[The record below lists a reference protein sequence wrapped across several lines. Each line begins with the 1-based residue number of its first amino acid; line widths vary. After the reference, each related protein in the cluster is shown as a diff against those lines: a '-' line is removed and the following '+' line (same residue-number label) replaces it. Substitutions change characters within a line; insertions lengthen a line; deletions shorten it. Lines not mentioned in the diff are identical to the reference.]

1 MAMVATFDIRR
12 PTTVVRHSTADS
24 RLLKAVV
31 LAVTLLSLRIFADD
45 AVSPVFTFDARYKSS
60 DITPDAWVSYEAEGL
75 SSRFSAA
82 TVTRA
87 ADVNG
92 NGIPDEWESRYGL
105 VGDNA
110 DAAADPDGDGRTNL
124 EEYNAGT
131 SPIVVEDHLA
141 SVATSGRHVVDT
153 WIESTAVGGWD
164 LVEVWGLSG
173 LFMTDTAGRAP
184 DADKDGLPDWWETLY
199 GLNPNVADS
208 HVDSDGDGR
217 TNLEEYNAGTNP
229 IIFDD
234 WRRSIAEQDKSF
246 ICDTHVEYIDGNPTF
261 DSTFAVIKVSNG
273 FVCDTG
279 GLYYDWDGDGIPNWW
294 EARFARNG
302 SKTELDASTDDDAD
316 GMSNY
321 GEFVAYTDP
330 TNKLSRFAIEIER
343 IAVVPT
349 KSKAVKSVKLLA
361 TSSATEAN
369 AFALRWQSAK
379 GRTYSVFSSENL
391 KTGWCEDA
399 EIAGTG
405 DVVEYIPAQNGSVK
419 FYKVTVRLSDDDS
432 LP

>member
-1 MAMVATFDIRR
+1 MRA
-12 PTTVVRHSTADS
+12 
-24 RLLKAVV
+24 
-31 LAVTLLSLRIFADD
+31 TLLALCSIYGIVCFADD

-60 DITPDAWVSYEAEGL
+60 GITPDAWVSYEAEGL

-92 NGIPDEWESRYGL
+92 NGIPDEWELRYGL

-131 SPIVVEDHLA
+131 NPIVAEDYLA
-141 SVATSGRHVVDT
+141 SVATSERHIVDT

-164 LVEVWGLSG
+164 LMEVWGLSG
-173 LFMTDTAGRAP
+173 LFMADTAGRAP

-199 GLNPNVADS
+199 DLNPNVADS

-229 IIFDD
+229 IIFND
-234 WRRSIAEQDKSF
+234 WSRSIAEQDNSF
-246 ICDTHVEYIDGNPTF
+246 ICDTHVEYIGGNPTF
-261 DSTFAVIKVSNG
+261 DTTFAVIKVSNG

-294 EARFARNG
+294 EARFSRSG
-302 SKTELDASTDDDAD
+302 SKTGLSADADDDED
-316 GMSNY
+316 GFSNY
-321 GEFVAYTDP
+321 GEFVAYTNP
-330 TNKLSRFAIEIER
+330 TNGQSKFVVGLNR
-343 IAVVPT
+343 ISVEPVLAKSAVVRR
-349 KSKAVKSVKLLA
+349 KLN
-361 TSSATEAN
+361 AN
-369 AFALRWQSAK
+369 PADSDYQLVWQSAV
-379 GRTYSVFSSENL
+379 GRTYSVYCTSDL
-391 KTGWCEDA
+391 KSGFGDTPLA
-399 EIAGTG
+399 EVDGTG
-405 DVVEYIPAQNGSVK
+405 EEIKYSPSISGDALFFKVK
-419 FYKVTVRLSDDDS
+419 VRLAK
-432 LP
+432 

>member
-1 MAMVATFDIRR
+1 MRA
-12 PTTVVRHSTADS
+12 
-24 RLLKAVV
+24 
-31 LAVTLLSLRIFADD
+31 TLLALCSIYSIVGFADD
-45 AVSPVFTFDARYKSS
+45 AVSPAFTFDARYKSS
-60 DITPDAWVSYEAEGL
+60 GITPDAWVSYEAEGL

-92 NGIPDEWESRYGL
+92 NGIPDEWDSRYGL

-131 SPIVVEDHLA
+131 NPIVVEDYLA
-141 SVATSGRHVVDT
+141 SVATSERHIVDT

-173 LFMTDTAGRAP
+173 LFMADTAGRAP
-184 DADKDGLPDWWETLY
+184 DADKDGLPDWWETLH

-229 IIFDD
+229 IIFND
-234 WRRSIAEQDKSF
+234 WMRSIAEQDKAF
-246 ICDTHVEYIDGNPTF
+246 ICDTHVEYIGGNPTF

-294 EARFARNG
+294 EARFSRNG
-302 SKTELDASTDDDAD
+302 SKTGLDASTDDDAD

-321 GEFVAYTDP
+321 GEFVAYTNP
-330 TNKLSRFAIEIER
+330 TNDNSKFTIAI
-343 IAVVPT
+343 VPVT
-349 KSKAVKSVKLLA
+349 EEKTTTDIRPSKMMAAGRRLLNV
-361 TSSATEAN
+361 EGPAN
-369 AFALRWQSAK
+369 FALKWQSAR
-379 GRTYSVFSSENL
+379 GRIYSVYATPNLSE
-391 KTGWCEDA
+391 GWPETPTA
-399 EIAGTG
+399 EIVGTG
-405 DVVEYIPAQNGSVK
+405 DVLEYVPEQTATVQ
-419 FYKVTVRLSDDDS
+419 FFKVSVRLDREN
-432 LP
+432 P

>member
-1 MAMVATFDIRR
+1 MRS
-12 PTTVVRHSTADS
+12 VVVSVIA
-24 RLLKAVV
+24 LMGGV
-31 LAVTLLSLRIFADD
+31 IFADD
-45 AVSPVFTFDARYKSS
+45 AVSPAFTFDARYKSS
-60 DITPDAWVSYEAEGL
+60 GITPDAWVSYEAEGL

-92 NGIPDEWESRYGL
+92 NDIPDEWESRYGL

-131 SPIVVEDHLA
+131 NPIVAEDYLA
-141 SVATSGRHVVDT
+141 SVATSERHIVDT

-173 LFMTDTAGRAP
+173 LFMADTAGRAP

-199 GLNPNVADS
+199 DLNPNVADS

-229 IIFDD
+229 IIFND
-234 WRRSIAEQDKSF
+234 WSRSIAEQDNSF
-246 ICDTHVEYIDGNPTF
+246 ICDTHVEYIGGNPTF

-294 EARFARNG
+294 EARFSRSG
-302 SKTELDASTDDDAD
+302 SKTDLDASTDDDAD

-321 GEFVAYTDP
+321 GEFVAYTNP
-330 TNKLSRFAIEIER
+330 TNDNSKFTIAIAPVVAEQPTSDIRQPKMMAAGRRLSNVAG
-343 IAVVPT
+343 
-349 KSKAVKSVKLLA
+349 
-361 TSSATEAN
+361 SAN
-369 AFALRWQSAK
+369 FALKWQSAQ
-379 GRTYSVFSSENL
+379 GRIYSVYATPNLSE
-391 KTGWCEDA
+391 GWPETPTA
-399 EIAGTG
+399 EIVGTG
-405 DVVEYIPAQNGSVK
+405 DVLEYEPEQTAAVQ
-419 FYKVTVRLSDDDS
+419 FFKVSVRLAD
-432 LP
+432 

>member
-1 MAMVATFDIRR
+1 MRA
-12 PTTVVRHSTADS
+12 
-24 RLLKAVV
+24 
-31 LAVTLLSLRIFADD
+31 TLLALCSIYSIVGFADD
-45 AVSPVFTFDARYKSS
+45 AVSPAFTFDARYKSS
-60 DITPDAWVSYEAEGL
+60 GITPDAWVSYEAEGL

-92 NGIPDEWESRYGL
+92 NGIPDEWDSRYGL

-110 DAAADPDGDGRTNL
+110 DAMADPDGDGRTNL
-124 EEYNAGT
+124 EEYNAG
-131 SPIVVEDHLA
+131 SNPIVAEDYLA
-141 SVATSGRHVVDT
+141 SVATSERHIVDT

-173 LFMTDTAGRAP
+173 LFMADTAGRAP

-199 GLNPNVADS
+199 GLNPNVVDS

-229 IIFDD
+229 IIFND
-234 WRRSIAEQDKSF
+234 WSRSIAEQDRSF
-246 ICDTHVEYIDGNPTF
+246 ICDTHVEYIGGNPTF

-294 EARFARNG
+294 EARFSRNG
-302 SKTELDASTDDDAD
+302 SKTGLDASTDDDAD

-321 GEFVAYTDP
+321 GEFVAYTNP
-330 TNKLSRFAIEIER
+330 TNGNSKFTIAIVPMTEEKPVSDIRQLTMMAAGRRLSNVAG
-343 IAVVPT
+343 
-349 KSKAVKSVKLLA
+349 
-361 TSSATEAN
+361 SAN
-369 AFALRWQSAK
+369 FALKWQSAQ
-379 GRTYSVFSSENL
+379 GRIYSVYATPNLSE
-391 KTGWCEDA
+391 GWPETPTA
-399 EIAGTG
+399 EIVGTG
-405 DVVEYIPAQNGSVK
+405 DVLEYAPEQTAAVQ
-419 FYKVTVRLSDDDS
+419 FFKVSVRLAD
-432 LP
+432 

>member
-1 MAMVATFDIRR
+1 MGGV
-12 PTTVVRHSTADS
+12 
-24 RLLKAVV
+24 
-31 LAVTLLSLRIFADD
+31 IFADD

-60 DITPDAWVSYEAEGL
+60 GITPDAWVSYEAEGL

-131 SPIVVEDHLA
+131 SPIVAEDYLA

-153 WIESTAVGGWD
+153 WIESTAIGGWD

-199 GLNPNVADS
+199 GLNLNVADS

-229 IIFDD
+229 IIFND
-234 WRRSIAEQDKSF
+234 WMRSIAEQDKSF
-246 ICDTHVEYIDGNPTF
+246 VCDTHVEYIGGNPTF

-294 EARFARNG
+294 EARFSRNG
-302 SKTELDASTDDDAD
+302 SKTDLDASTDDDAD

-321 GEFVAYTDP
+321 CEFVAYTNP
-330 TNKLSRFAIEIER
+330 TNDNSKFTIAIVLVTEEKTTTDIRPSKMMAAGRRLSNVEG
-343 IAVVPT
+343 P
-349 KSKAVKSVKLLA
+349 
-361 TSSATEAN
+361 AN
-369 AFALRWQSAK
+369 FALKWQSAR
-379 GRTYSVFSSENL
+379 GRIYSVYATPNLSE
-391 KTGWCEDA
+391 GWPETPTA
-399 EIAGTG
+399 EIVGTG
-405 DVVEYIPAQNGSVK
+405 DVLEYVPEQTATVQ
-419 FYKVTVRLSDDDS
+419 FFKVSVRLDREN
-432 LP
+432 P

>member
-1 MAMVATFDIRR
+1 MRGVVASVIALMGG
-12 PTTVVRHSTADS
+12 V
-24 RLLKAVV
+24 
-31 LAVTLLSLRIFADD
+31 IFADD
-45 AVSPVFTFDARYKSS
+45 AVSPAFTFDARYKSS
-60 DITPDAWVSYEAEGL
+60 GITPDAWVSYEAEGL

-92 NGIPDEWESRYGL
+92 NGIPDEWDSRYGL

-110 DAAADPDGDGRTNL
+110 DAMADPDGDGRTNL

-131 SPIVVEDHLA
+131 SPIVVEDYLA

-184 DADKDGLPDWWETLY
+184 DADKDGLPDWWETFY

-229 IIFDD
+229 IIFND
-234 WRRSIAEQDKSF
+234 WMRSIAEQDKSF
-246 ICDTHVEYIDGNPTF
+246 ICDTHVEYIGGNPTF

-273 FVCDTG
+273 FICDTG

-294 EARFARNG
+294 EARFSRNG
-302 SKTELDASTDDDAD
+302 SKTGLDASTDDDAD

-321 GEFVAYTDP
+321 GEFVAYTNP
-330 TNKLSRFAIEIER
+330 TNGNSKFTIAIVPMTEEKPASDIRQPTMIAAGRRLSNVAG
-343 IAVVPT
+343 
-349 KSKAVKSVKLLA
+349 
-361 TSSATEAN
+361 SAN
-369 AFALRWQSAK
+369 FALKWQSAQ
-379 GRTYSVFSSENL
+379 GRIYSVYATPNLSE
-391 KTGWCEDA
+391 GWPETPTA
-399 EIAGTG
+399 EIVGTG
-405 DVVEYIPAQNGSVK
+405 DVLEYEPEQTAAVQ
-419 FYKVTVRLSDDDS
+419 FFKVSVRLAD
-432 LP
+432 

>member
-1 MAMVATFDIRR
+1 MRG
-12 PTTVVRHSTADS
+12 VVTSVIA
-24 RLLKAVV
+24 LMGGV
-31 LAVTLLSLRIFADD
+31 IFADD

-60 DITPDAWVSYEAEGL
+60 GITPDAWVSYEAEGL

-105 VGDNA
+105 VGGNA
-110 DAAADPDGDGRTNL
+110 DAAADPDEDGRTNL

-131 SPIVVEDHLA
+131 NPIVAEDYLA
-141 SVATSGRHVVDT
+141 SVATSERHIVDT

-229 IIFDD
+229 IIFND
-234 WRRSIAEQDKSF
+234 WMRSIAEQDKSF
-246 ICDTHVEYIDGNPTF
+246 VCDTHVEYIGGNPTF

-294 EARFARNG
+294 EARFSRDG
-302 SKTELDASTDDDAD
+302 GKTGLVAAQDEDND

-321 GEFVAYTDP
+321 DEFVAYTDP
-330 TNKLSRFAIEIER
+330 TNKMSRFVVGLER
-343 IAVVPT
+343 ITVVPT
-349 KSKAVKSVKLLA
+349 KLMMQRFAKALTA
-361 TSSATEAN
+361 SSATET
-369 AFALRWQSAK
+369 FALRWQTVK
-379 GRTYSVFSSENL
+379 GRTYSVFSTDNL
-391 KTGWCEDA
+391 KSGWREDADA
-399 EIAGTG
+399 EISGTG
-405 DVVEYIPAQNGSVK
+405 DVVEFVPEQDGNVK
-419 FYKVTVRLSDDDS
+419 FFKVTVRLSDGY
-432 LP
+432 

>member
-1 MAMVATFDIRR
+1 MRA
-12 PTTVVRHSTADS
+12 
-24 RLLKAVV
+24 
-31 LAVTLLSLRIFADD
+31 TLLALCSIYGIVGFADD
-45 AVSPVFTFDARYKSS
+45 AVSPAFTFDARYKSS
-60 DITPDAWVSYEAEGL
+60 GITPDAWVSYEAEGL

-131 SPIVVEDHLA
+131 SPIVAEDYLA

-173 LFMTDTAGRAP
+173 LFMADTAGRAP

-229 IIFDD
+229 IVAND
-234 WRRSIAEQDKSF
+234 WTKSVSESNDAF
-246 ICDTHVEYIDGNPTF
+246 ETDTRVLYIGGNPTF
-261 DSTFAVIKVSNG
+261 NTTFAVVKVSNG
-273 FVCDTG
+273 FICDTG

-294 EARFARNG
+294 EARFSRNG
-302 SKTELDASTDDDAD
+302 SKTGLDASADNDRD

-321 GEFVAYTDP
+321 GEFVAYTNP
-330 TNKLSRFAIEIER
+330 TNSNSKFAISIVPIAEAPTNIEPQS
-343 IAVVPT
+343 AVR
-349 KSKAVKSVKLLA
+349 LLA
-361 TSSATEAN
+361 VGRRPSNGVGTTN
-369 AFALRWQSAK
+369 FALKWQTVK
-379 GRTYSVFSSENL
+379 GRVYSVYMTHSLS
-391 KTGWCEDA
+391 KGWPETPVA

-405 DVVEYIPAQNGSVK
+405 DVQEYVPGQRAAAQ
-419 FYKVTVRLSDDDS
+419 FFKVTVRLAD
-432 LP
+432 

>member
-1 MAMVATFDIRR
+1 MRGVVA
-12 PTTVVRHSTADS
+12 
-24 RLLKAVV
+24 
-31 LAVTLLSLRIFADD
+31 SLIALMGGVIFADD

-60 DITPDAWVSYEAEGL
+60 GITPDAWVSYEAEGL

-131 SPIVVEDHLA
+131 SPIVAEDYLA

-153 WIESTAVGGWD
+153 WIESTAIGGWD

-173 LFMTDTAGRAP
+173 LFMADTAGRAP

-199 GLNPNVADS
+199 GLNLNVADS

-229 IIFDD
+229 IIFND
-234 WRRSIAEQDKSF
+234 WMRSIAEQDKSF
-246 ICDTHVEYIDGNPTF
+246 VCDTHVEYIGGNPTF

-294 EARFARNG
+294 EARFSRNG
-302 SKTELDASTDDDAD
+302 SKTDLDASTDDDAD

-321 GEFVAYTDP
+321 GEFVAYTNP
-330 TNKLSRFAIEIER
+330 TNDNSKFTIAIVPVTEEKTTTDIRPSKMMAAGRRLSNVEG
-343 IAVVPT
+343 P
-349 KSKAVKSVKLLA
+349 
-361 TSSATEAN
+361 AN
-369 AFALRWQSAK
+369 FALKWQSAR
-379 GRTYSVFSSENL
+379 GRIYSVYATPNLSE
-391 KTGWCEDA
+391 GWPETPTA
-399 EIAGTG
+399 EIVGTG
-405 DVVEYIPAQNGSVK
+405 DVLEYVPEQTATVQ
-419 FYKVTVRLSDDDS
+419 FFKVSVRLDREN
-432 LP
+432 P

>member
-1 MAMVATFDIRR
+1 MRA
-12 PTTVVRHSTADS
+12 
-24 RLLKAVV
+24 
-31 LAVTLLSLRIFADD
+31 TLLALCSIYSIVGFADD
-45 AVSPVFTFDARYKSS
+45 AVSPAFTFDARYTSS
-60 DITPDAWVSYEAEGL
+60 GITPDAWVSYEAEGL

-92 NGIPDEWESRYGL
+92 NDIPDEWESRYGL

-131 SPIVVEDHLA
+131 SPIVAEDYLA
-141 SVATSGRHVVDT
+141 SVATSERHIVDT

-173 LFMTDTAGRAP
+173 LFMADTAGRAP

-229 IIFDD
+229 IIFND
-234 WRRSIAEQDKSF
+234 WMRSIAEQDKSF
-246 ICDTHVEYIDGNPTF
+246 ICDTHVEYIGGNPTF

-294 EARFARNG
+294 EARFSQNG
-302 SKTELDASTDDDAD
+302 LKTGLDASTDDDAD

-321 GEFVAYTDP
+321 GEFVAYTNP
-330 TNKLSRFAIEIER
+330 TNDNSKFTIAIVPVTEEKTTIDIRPPKMMAAGRRLSNVEG
-343 IAVVPT
+343 P
-349 KSKAVKSVKLLA
+349 
-361 TSSATEAN
+361 AN
-369 AFALRWQSAK
+369 FALKWQSAR
-379 GRTYSVFSSENL
+379 GRIYSVYATPNLSE
-391 KTGWCEDA
+391 GWPETPTA
-399 EIAGTG
+399 EIVGTG
-405 DVVEYIPAQNGSVK
+405 DVLEYVPEQTAAVQ
-419 FYKVTVRLSDDDS
+419 FFKVSVRLVRESR
-432 LP
+432 

>member
-1 MAMVATFDIRR
+1 MRGVVASLI
-12 PTTVVRHSTADS
+12 
-24 RLLKAVV
+24 V
-31 LAVTLLSLRIFADD
+31 LMGGVIFADD
-45 AVSPVFTFDARYKSS
+45 AVSPAFTFDARYKSS
-60 DITPDAWVSYEAEGL
+60 GITPDAWVSYEAEGL

-87 ADVNG
+87 ADANG

-110 DAAADPDGDGRTNL
+110 DTMADPDGDGRTNL

-131 SPIVVEDHLA
+131 NPIVVEDYLA

-229 IIFDD
+229 IIFND
-234 WRRSIAEQDKSF
+234 WMRSIAEQDKSF
-246 ICDTHVEYIDGNPTF
+246 ICDTHVEYIGGNPTF

-273 FVCDTG
+273 FICDTG

-294 EARFARNG
+294 EARFSRSG
-302 SKTELDASTDDDAD
+302 SKTGLDASTDDDAD

-321 GEFVAYTDP
+321 GEFVAYTNP
-330 TNKLSRFAIEIER
+330 TNGNSKFTIAIVPVAEENSEFDSQQPTLMAVGRRLSKR
-343 IAVVPT
+343 T
-349 KSKAVKSVKLLA
+349 G
-361 TSSATEAN
+361 SAG
-369 AFALRWQSAK
+369 FALRWQSAQ
-379 GRTYSVFSSENL
+379 GRTYSVYATSNLSE
-391 KTGWCEDA
+391 GWSDVPVA
-399 EIAGTG
+399 EITGTG
-405 DVVEYIPAQNGSVK
+405 DVVEYVPSNTEAAMFFKVK
-419 FYKVTVRLSDDDS
+419 VRLAGDY
-432 LP
+432 

>member
-1 MAMVATFDIRR
+1 MRA
-12 PTTVVRHSTADS
+12 
-24 RLLKAVV
+24 
-31 LAVTLLSLRIFADD
+31 TLLALCSIYSIVGFADD
-45 AVSPVFTFDARYKSS
+45 AVSPAFTFDARYKSS
-60 DITPDAWVSYEAEGL
+60 GITPDAWVSYEAEGL

-105 VGDNA
+105 AGDNA

-131 SPIVVEDHLA
+131 NPIVVEDYLA

-173 LFMTDTAGRAP
+173 LFMADTAGRAP

-229 IIFDD
+229 IIFND
-234 WRRSIAEQDKSF
+234 WMRSIAEQDKSF
-246 ICDTHVEYIDGNPTF
+246 ICDTHVEYIGGNPTF

-294 EARFARNG
+294 EARFSRNG
-302 SKTELDASTDDDAD
+302 SKTGLDASTDDDAD

-321 GEFVAYTDP
+321 GEFVAYTNP
-330 TNKLSRFAIEIER
+330 TNGNSKFTIAIVPMTEEKPASDIRQPTMMAAGRRLSNVAG
-343 IAVVPT
+343 
-349 KSKAVKSVKLLA
+349 
-361 TSSATEAN
+361 SAN
-369 AFALRWQSAK
+369 FALKWQSAQ
-379 GRTYSVFSSENL
+379 GRIYSVYATPNLSE
-391 KTGWCEDA
+391 GWPETPTA
-399 EIAGTG
+399 EIVGTG
-405 DVVEYIPAQNGSVK
+405 DVLEYAPEQTAAVQ
-419 FYKVTVRLSDDDS
+419 FFKVSVRLAD
-432 LP
+432 

>member
-1 MAMVATFDIRR
+1 MRGVVA
-12 PTTVVRHSTADS
+12 
-24 RLLKAVV
+24 
-31 LAVTLLSLRIFADD
+31 SLIALMGGVIFADD

-60 DITPDAWVSYEAEGL
+60 GITPDAWVSYEAEGL

-131 SPIVVEDHLA
+131 SPIVAEDYLA
-141 SVATSGRHVVDT
+141 SVATSGQHVVDT
-153 WIESTAVGGWD
+153 WIESTAIGGWD

-199 GLNPNVADS
+199 DLNPNVADS

-229 IIFDD
+229 IIFND
-234 WRRSIAEQDKSF
+234 WMRSIAEQDKSF
-246 ICDTHVEYIDGNPTF
+246 ICDTHVEYIGGNPTF

-294 EARFARNG
+294 EARFSRTG
-302 SKTELDASTDDDAD
+302 SKTGLDASADDDRD

-321 GEFVAYTDP
+321 GEFVAYTNP
-330 TNKLSRFAIEIER
+330 TNSTSKFTIAIEPVAEEKMTSDIR
-343 IAVVPT
+343 QPTLMAVGSRLSNGEGT
-349 KSKAVKSVKLLA
+349 AG
-361 TSSATEAN
+361 
-369 AFALRWQSAK
+369 FALKWQSAK
-379 GRTYSVFSSENL
+379 GRIYSVYATPDLSE
-391 KTGWCEDA
+391 GWPEMPTE
-399 EIAGTG
+399 EIVGTG
-405 DVVEYIPAQNGSVK
+405 DVLEYMPEQTAPEQ
-419 FYKVTVRLSDDDS
+419 FFKVSVRLAD
-432 LP
+432 

>member
-1 MAMVATFDIRR
+1 MRA
-12 PTTVVRHSTADS
+12 
-24 RLLKAVV
+24 
-31 LAVTLLSLRIFADD
+31 TLLALCSIYGIVCFADD

-60 DITPDAWVSYEAEGL
+60 GITPDAWVSYEAEGL

-87 ADVNG
+87 ADANG
-92 NGIPDEWESRYGL
+92 NGMPDEWESLYGL

-184 DADKDGLPDWWETLY
+184 DADKDGLPDWWETLH

-229 IIFDD
+229 IIFSD
-234 WRRSIAEQDKSF
+234 WMRSIAEQDKSF
-246 ICDTHVEYIDGNPTF
+246 VCDTHVEYIGGNPTF

-294 EARFARNG
+294 EARFSRSG
-302 SKTELDASTDDDAD
+302 SKTGLSADAD
-316 GMSNY
+316 GDEDGFSNY
-321 GEFVAYTDP
+321 GEFVAYTNP
-330 TNKLSRFAIEIER
+330 TNGQSKFVVGLNR
-343 IAVVPT
+343 IFVEPVL
-349 KSKAVKSVKLLA
+349 VKSAVARRKLN
-361 TSSATEAN
+361 AN
-369 AFALRWQSAK
+369 PADYDYQLVWQSAV
-379 GRTYSVFSSENL
+379 GRTYSVYCTSDL
-391 KTGWCEDA
+391 KSGFGDTPLA
-399 EIAGTG
+399 EIDGTG
-405 DVVEYIPAQNGSVK
+405 EEIKYSPSISGVALFFKVK
-419 FYKVTVRLSDDDS
+419 VRLAK
-432 LP
+432 

>member
-1 MAMVATFDIRR
+1 MRGVVASVIALMGG
-12 PTTVVRHSTADS
+12 V
-24 RLLKAVV
+24 
-31 LAVTLLSLRIFADD
+31 IFADD
-45 AVSPVFTFDARYKSS
+45 AVSPAFTFDARYKSS
-60 DITPDAWVSYEAEGL
+60 GITPDAWVSYEAEGL

-131 SPIVVEDHLA
+131 NPIVAEDYLA
-141 SVATSGRHVVDT
+141 SVATSERHIVDT

-173 LFMTDTAGRAP
+173 LFMADTAGRAP

-199 GLNPNVADS
+199 DLNPNVADS

-229 IIFDD
+229 IIFND
-234 WRRSIAEQDKSF
+234 WSRSIAEQDKSF
-246 ICDTHVEYIDGNPTF
+246 ICDTHVEYIGGNPTF

-294 EARFARNG
+294 ESRFSRNG
-302 SKTELDASTDDDAD
+302 SKTGLDASTDDDAD

-321 GEFVAYTDP
+321 GEFVAYTNP
-330 TNKLSRFAIEIER
+330 TNGNSKFTIAILTVAEEKPAFDNRRPALKAADRRLSNVAGAAGFVLQWE
-343 IAVVPT
+343 
-349 KSKAVKSVKLLA
+349 
-361 TSSATEAN
+361 SA
-369 AFALRWQSAK
+369 Q
-379 GRTYSVFSSENL
+379 GRVYSVYSTDSLSDGWLSEP
-391 KTGWCEDA
+391 DA
-399 EIAGTG
+399 EISGTG
-405 DVVEYIPAQNGSVK
+405 EILQYAPSTSSPAT
-419 FYKVTVRLSDDDS
+419 FFKVTVRLVE
-432 LP
+432 

>member
-1 MAMVATFDIRR
+1 MGGV
-12 PTTVVRHSTADS
+12 
-24 RLLKAVV
+24 
-31 LAVTLLSLRIFADD
+31 IFADD

-60 DITPDAWVSYEAEGL
+60 GITPDAWVSYEAEGL

-131 SPIVVEDHLA
+131 SPIVAEDYLA

-153 WIESTAVGGWD
+153 WIESTAIGGWD

-173 LFMTDTAGRAP
+173 LFMADTAGRAP

-199 GLNPNVADS
+199 GLNLNVADS

-229 IIFDD
+229 IIFND
-234 WRRSIAEQDKSF
+234 WMRSIAEQDKSF
-246 ICDTHVEYIDGNPTF
+246 VCDTHVEYIGGNPTF

-294 EARFARNG
+294 EARFSRNG
-302 SKTELDASTDDDAD
+302 SKTDLDASTDDDAD

-321 GEFVAYTDP
+321 GEFVAYTNP
-330 TNKLSRFAIEIER
+330 TNDNSKFTIAIVPVTEEKTTTDIRPSKMMAAGRRLSNVEG
-343 IAVVPT
+343 P
-349 KSKAVKSVKLLA
+349 
-361 TSSATEAN
+361 AN
-369 AFALRWQSAK
+369 FALKWQSAR
-379 GRTYSVFSSENL
+379 GRIYSVYATPNLSE
-391 KTGWCEDA
+391 GWPETPTA
-399 EIAGTG
+399 EIVGTG
-405 DVVEYIPAQNGSVK
+405 DVLEYVPEQTATVQ
-419 FYKVTVRLSDDDS
+419 FFKVSVRLDREN
-432 LP
+432 P

>member
-1 MAMVATFDIRR
+1 MRA
-12 PTTVVRHSTADS
+12 
-24 RLLKAVV
+24 
-31 LAVTLLSLRIFADD
+31 TLLALCSIYSIVGFADN
-45 AVSPVFTFDARYKSS
+45 AVSPAFTFDARYKSS
-60 DITPDAWVSYEAEGL
+60 GITPDAWVSYEAEGL

-92 NGIPDEWESRYGL
+92 NGIPDEWDSRYGL

-110 DAAADPDGDGRTNL
+110 DAMADPDGDGRTNL

-131 SPIVVEDHLA
+131 SPIVAEDYLA
-141 SVATSGRHVVDT
+141 SVATSERHIVDT

-173 LFMTDTAGRAP
+173 LFMADTAGRAP

-229 IIFDD
+229 IIFND
-234 WRRSIAEQDKSF
+234 WMRSIAEQDKSF
-246 ICDTHVEYIDGNPTF
+246 ICDTHVEYIGGNPTF

-294 EARFARNG
+294 EARFSRSG
-302 SKTELDASTDDDAD
+302 SKTGLDASTDDDAD

-321 GEFVAYTDP
+321 GEFVAYTNP
-330 TNKLSRFAIEIER
+330 TNGNSIFTIAIVPVTEEKTTIDIRPPKMMAAGRRLSNVEG
-343 IAVVPT
+343 P
-349 KSKAVKSVKLLA
+349 
-361 TSSATEAN
+361 AN
-369 AFALRWQSAK
+369 FALKWQSAR
-379 GRTYSVFSSENL
+379 GRIYSVYATPNLSE
-391 KTGWCEDA
+391 GWPETPTA
-399 EIAGTG
+399 EIVGTG
-405 DVVEYIPAQNGSVK
+405 DLLEYVPEQIAAVQ
-419 FYKVTVRLSDDDS
+419 FFKVSVRLVRESR
-432 LP
+432 

>member
-1 MAMVATFDIRR
+1 MRA
-12 PTTVVRHSTADS
+12 
-24 RLLKAVV
+24 
-31 LAVTLLSLRIFADD
+31 TLLALCSIYSIVGFADD
-45 AVSPVFTFDARYKSS
+45 AVSPAFTFDARYKSS
-60 DITPDAWVSYEAEGL
+60 GITPDAWVSYEAEGL

-92 NGIPDEWESRYGL
+92 NGIPDEWDSRYGL

-110 DAAADPDGDGRTNL
+110 DAMADPDGDGRTNL

-131 SPIVVEDHLA
+131 SPIVVEDYLA
-141 SVATSGRHVVDT
+141 SVATSERHIVDT

-173 LFMTDTAGRAP
+173 LFMADTAGRAP
-184 DADKDGLPDWWETLY
+184 DADKDGLPDWWETLH

-229 IIFDD
+229 IIVND
-234 WRRSIAEQDKSF
+234 WMRSIAEQDKSF
-246 ICDTHVEYIDGNPTF
+246 ICDTHVEYIGGNPTF

-294 EARFARNG
+294 EARFSRNG
-302 SKTELDASTDDDAD
+302 SKTGLDASTDDDAD

-321 GEFVAYTDP
+321 GEFVAYTNP
-330 TNKLSRFAIEIER
+330 TNGNSKFTIAIVPMTEEKPASDIRQPTMMAAGRRLSNVAG
-343 IAVVPT
+343 
-349 KSKAVKSVKLLA
+349 
-361 TSSATEAN
+361 SAN
-369 AFALRWQSAK
+369 FALKWQSAQ
-379 GRTYSVFSSENL
+379 GRIYSVYATPNLSE
-391 KTGWCEDA
+391 GWPETPTA
-399 EIAGTG
+399 EIVGTG
-405 DVVEYIPAQNGSVK
+405 DVLEYEPEQTAAVQ
-419 FYKVTVRLSDDDS
+419 FFKVSVRLAD
-432 LP
+432 